1 MMSRIG
7 RRAIITPIIA
17 LPIFLLLFHAT
28 LSYFPPFDDTGER
41 VPNPTYGFL
50 FRTGRMAW
58 PGTYVVV
65 KPIYDDTALLERRWL
80 FLWEARQ
87 TLTHDP
93 VEGWI
98 LASEVSFGPA
108 RIAQVITLVILSILI
123 AITILLLVRRR
134 RRALELPSPR
144 EEPAD
149 SG

>member
-1 MMSRIG
+1 VKPSDRPPTRRASDSYRFVHTMMSRIG

-87 TLTHDP
+87 TVTHDP

-98 LASEVSFGPA
+98 LASEV
-108 RIAQVITLVILSILI
+108 
-123 AITILLLVRRR
+123 LLVQRESRRSSR
-134 RRALELPSPR
+134 W
-144 EEPAD
+144 
-149 SG
+149 